1 MTRILVDTNIFLDV
15 LCEREDVVDASE
27 AALNWCV
34 DHPNE
39 AWMAWHSLSN
49 LHFIGL
55 KYVSKSKTEA
65 FISDMLEIFEISPTD
80 TRSARFARMLPMT
93 DFEDALQVAAAVM
106 VKADFILTRNLK
118 DYKKSPIPAMAPEEF
133 VERFV

>member
-1 MTRILVDTNIFLDV
+1 MRFFVDLNIFLDV
-15 LCEREDVVDASE
+15 LLIREPHFKFSRLVMDWSDGQDV
-27 AALNWCV
+27 
-34 DHPNE
+34 
-39 AWMAWHSLSN
+39 WMAWHSLATLDYVGN
-49 LHFIGL
+49 KLAGKPKTNRFIVRL
-55 KYVSKSKTEA
+55 
-65 FISDMLEIFEISPTD
+65 LEIFEISPTD

-93 DFEDALQVAAAVM
+93 DFEDALQVAAADM